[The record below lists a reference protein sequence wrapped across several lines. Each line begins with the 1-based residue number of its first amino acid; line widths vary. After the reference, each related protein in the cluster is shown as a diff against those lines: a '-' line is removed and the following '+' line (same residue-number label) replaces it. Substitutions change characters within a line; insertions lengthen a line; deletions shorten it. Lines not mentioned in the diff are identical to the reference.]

1 MKRAIILAAGRGSRL
16 KGFFNKPKCLIQL
29 DSSNRTLLE
38 RTYENLIKSKVNDI
52 HIVTGYKSSEIK
64 KSLKK
69 DVKYIHFKNYRKT
82 NNLQTLLF
90 VKHLLDRQFVCMFA
104 DIIYEKKIIDRLL
117 KSNKKICLIIDTSNV
132 LEGTMRVKIKRDI
145 IVDIGSHIPV
155 SEGDGNFIGIAKF
168 SKNGALMLKSYLLK
182 QKNNYK
188 DYYTFALRKM
198 IADRIKI
205 NYIDIKKTFWKE
217 IDTNKDFV
225 EAKKKIKFIE
235 SK

>member
-117 KSNKKICLIIDTSNV
+117 KSNKKICLIVDTSNV
-132 LEGTMRVKIKRDI
+132 LSSSFEV
-145 IVDIGSHIPV
+145 
-155 SEGDGNFIGIAKF
+155 F
-168 SKNGALMLKSYLLK
+168 LCC
-182 QKNNYK
+182 
-188 DYYTFALRKM
+188 
-198 IADRIKI
+198 
-205 NYIDIKKTFWKE
+205 
-217 IDTNKDFV
+217 
-225 EAKKKIKFIE
+225 
-235 SK
+235 

>member
-64 KSLKK
+64 KSFKK

-132 LEGTMRVKIKRDI
+132 LEGTMRVKIKNDS

-168 SKNGALMLKSYLLK
+168 SKNGALILKSYLLK

-188 DYYTFALRKM
+188 DYYTFVLRKM

-217 IDTNKDFV
+217 IDTNKDFI
-225 EAKKKIKFIE
+225 EARKKMKFIE
-235 SK
+235 NK